1 MSQPLHPK
9 SSLGTYDSLIVVI
22 LRTRRGEGLGIGMR
36 DDVGG
41 VLVYEVHR
49 GQQAHGLI
57 REGDRVISVG
67 GRPVRTAVRAAKLM
81 SSGKRVTIRIQRP
94 NSLHAVGSAEDEQRA
109 AEQSVEDY
117 IARAARDD
125 DDDDYQYITMADI
138 SRDAAS
144 LTTGAAGTS
153 AAGAASCSPIHEAG
167 GPDMGLDLRLAQASR
182 PKGKGKARAV

>member
-1 MSQPLHPK
+1 MGAGFTTLTRPLASPIWRRGIGSSHMSQPLHPK

-109 AEQSVEDY
+109 A
-117 IARAARDD
+117 A
-125 DDDDYQYITMADI
+125 
-138 SRDAAS
+138 
-144 LTTGAAGTS
+144 S
-153 AAGAASCSPIHEAG
+153 AA
-167 GPDMGLDLRLAQASR
+167 
-182 PKGKGKARAV
+182 